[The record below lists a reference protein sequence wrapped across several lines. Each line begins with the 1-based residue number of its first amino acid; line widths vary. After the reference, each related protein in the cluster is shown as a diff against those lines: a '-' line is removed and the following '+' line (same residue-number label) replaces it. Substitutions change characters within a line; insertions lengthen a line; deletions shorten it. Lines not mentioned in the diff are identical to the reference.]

1 MQSSATSSGFEMEA
15 RSSSAM
21 AEYRP
26 ELKGIAA
33 SSLAHS
39 VSSPSLSVLS
49 SLHHAVTTTPSAAE
63 SLAAS
68 QQNLKCLL
76 PAYRQ
81 APDYE
86 TAIRIKYGEDIAKL
100 LSNTSPANSEPQQP
114 MQIMHVYK
122 PPPPYPYSK
131 AGSNSSPDLAV
142 TSSGPVLPSITWWL
156 WLIVKKFI
164 DDLHSLSLIDLVFFM
179 MDYQL
184 LISN

>member
-1 MQSSATSSGFEMEA
+1 MQSSVTSSGFEMEA

-49 SLHHAVTTTPSAAE
+49 SLHHTVATTPSAAE

-76 PAYRQ
+76 PAYRL

-100 LSNTSPANSEPQQP
+100 LSNASPTTAEAQQP

-131 AGSNSSPDLAV
+131 TSSNSTPDLAV
-142 TSSGPVLPSITWWL
+142 TSSGPVLTSNTSWSC
-156 WLIVKKFI
+156 LI
-164 DDLHSLSLIDLVFFM
+164 
-179 MDYQL
+179 Q
-184 LISN
+184 